1 MHACV
6 CAHACVRIARVCVR
20 VRAYLRVCVCAY
32 VRACVFA
39 CVCMRLCVWLCWC
52 VVRARV
58 RSVGVYKCPLANRTA
73 PVTGLGSV
81 RSFSNS

>member
-1 MHACV
+1 M
-6 CAHACVRIARVCVR
+6 R
-20 VRAYLRVCVCAY
+20 VRAC
-32 VRACVFA
+32 VRACVFACVCVHMRACVLA

-81 RSFSNS
+81 RSFPNS